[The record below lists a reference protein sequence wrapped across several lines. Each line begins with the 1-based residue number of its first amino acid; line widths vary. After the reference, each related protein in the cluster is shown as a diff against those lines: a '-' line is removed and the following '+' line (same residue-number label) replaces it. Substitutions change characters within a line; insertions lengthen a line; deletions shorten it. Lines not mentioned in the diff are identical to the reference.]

1 MKRDEIVWVRA
12 GIAGAVHDIT
22 IAKESLVKNLMI
34 GEAPLADRGY
44 QTASGNFVT
53 PVKNARTLE
62 DIHYNTMLE
71 KRRWRIEAVNNLG
84 DTFRNIFFEQYLVTF
99 TNDIVEKLKILEN
112 KQNKTEKD
120 WSDLCQNNSLLPTE
134 EYGPWL
140 VFMYCR
146 RFLNK
151 TTRAKPL
158 TIEGSTGIILPTVAS
173 DIKQSKNLIPRL

>member
-1 MKRDEIVWVRA
+1 MKHKKSGLKYEVAIHMKRDEIVWVRG

-71 KRRWRIEAVNNLG
+71 KRRWRIEAVNKRLKI
-84 DTFRNIFFEQYLVTF
+84 FRIIKESFRSDIEKHAKIFIVICHITNIKMISNPLKRTKK
-99 TNDIVEKLKILEN
+99 VEK
-112 KQNKTEKD
+112 
-120 WSDLCQNNSLLPTE
+120 
-134 EYGPWL
+134 
-140 VFMYCR
+140 
-146 RFLNK
+146 
-151 TTRAKPL
+151 
-158 TIEGSTGIILPTVAS
+158 
-173 DIKQSKNLIPRL
+173 